1 MRFNQPTQLVT
12 AKCRLEESPEADRNR
27 NTLAI
32 SLNASYYSLDELFP
46 ARVGV
51 NRAKVNGMYNSVDEL
66 QRALN
71 VQDYIAERG
80 LSVAIFL
87 ALKTGKPLFLEGDA
101 GVGKTEIA
109 KVLSA
114 LLDTDLI
121 RMQCYEGLDVN
132 TAVYEWN
139 YAGQILHLRL
149 MEAEGLARIDM
160 ERELFSDRF
169 LLKRP
174 LLQAIEASEN
184 GRAPVLLIDELDRSD
199 EEFEAFLLELLS
211 HFQISIPELGTLKA
225 EAPPTVIV
233 TSNRTREIHDALKRR
248 CLYYWI
254 DYPHFHKELQIVAR
268 KAPDVPPMLARQIT
282 AFIQDMRSMELFK
295 RPGIAE
301 TLDWTAALIALDQNE
316 LALETVQDTLGVI
329 LKYQDDV
336 EMLDG
341 ETIRNMIE
349 RAKVEAQRV

>member
-1 MRFNQPTQLVT
+1 
-12 AKCRLEESPEADRNR
+12 
-27 NTLAI
+27 
-32 SLNASYYSLDELFP
+32 
-46 ARVGV
+46 
-51 NRAKVNGMYNSVDEL
+51 MYNSVDEL
-66 QRALN
+66 QAALN
-71 VQDYIAERG
+71 EQDYIAERG
-80 LSVAIFL
+80 LSVAIYL

-114 LLDTDLI
+114 ALDTDLI
-121 RMQCYEGLDVN
+121 RLQCYEGLDVN

-149 MEAEGLARIDM
+149 METEGLAREAM
-160 ERELFSDRF
+160 EDELFSERF

-174 LLQAIEASEN
+174 LLQAIEQSRD
-184 GRAPVLLIDELDRSD
+184 GKAPVLLIDELDRSD

-211 HFQISIPELGTLKA
+211 DFQVSIPELGTISA
-225 EAPPTVIV
+225 TVPPVVVV

-254 DYPHFHKELQIVAR
+254 DYPHFHKELQIVER

-316 LALETVQDTLGVI
+316 LSLETVQDTLGVI

-336 EMLDG
+336 EMLDPT
-341 ETIRNMIE
+341 TIQNMID
-349 RAKVEAQRV
+349 RANVEAQRA

>member
-1 MRFNQPTQLVT
+1 MF
-12 AKCRLEESPEADRNR
+12 
-27 NTLAI
+27 
-32 SLNASYYSLDELFP
+32 
-46 ARVGV
+46 
-51 NRAKVNGMYNSVDEL
+51 NSVDDL
-66 QRALN
+66 QAAMSQ
-71 VQDYIAERG
+71 QDYIAERG
-80 LSVAIFL
+80 LAVAIFL

-109 KVLSA
+109 KVLAA
-114 LLDTDLI
+114 LLETDLI
-121 RMQCYEGLDVN
+121 RMQCYEGLDIN

-149 MEAEGLARIDM
+149 MEAEGLARDDM
-160 ERELFSDRF
+160 EGELFSERF

-174 LLQAIEASEN
+174 LLQAIETSKN

-211 HFQISIPELGTLKA
+211 DFQISIPELGTVKA
-225 EAPPTVIV
+225 AAPPIVVV

-248 CLYYWI
+248 CLYFWI
-254 DYPHFHKELQIVAR
+254 DYPHFRKELEIVQR

-295 RPGIAE
+295 RPGVAE

-336 EMLDG
+336 EMLDAT
-341 ETIRNMIE
+341 TIQNMIE

>member
-1 MRFNQPTQLVT
+1 MTSQFT
-12 AKCRLEESPEADRNR
+12 
-27 NTLAI
+27 
-32 SLNASYYSLDELFP
+32 
-46 ARVGV
+46 
-51 NRAKVNGMYNSVDEL
+51 SVDEL
-66 QRALN
+66 QTALGE
-71 VQDYIAERG
+71 QDYIAERG
-80 LSVAIFL
+80 LAVAIYL

-114 LLDTDLI
+114 LLGTELI

-149 MEAEGLARIDM
+149 MESEGMTRAAM
-160 ERELFSDRF
+160 EDELFSPRF

-174 LLQAIEASEN
+174 LLQAIEQSRN
-184 GRAPVLLIDELDRSD
+184 GSAPVLLIDELDRSD

-211 HFQISIPELGTLKA
+211 DFQITIPELGTITA
-225 EAPPTVIV
+225 NAPPVVVV

-254 DYPHFHKELQIVAR
+254 DYPQFRKELEIVER

-316 LALETVQDTLGVI
+316 LSLETVQDTLGVI

-336 EMLDG
+336 EMLDAT
-341 ETIRNMIE
+341 TIQNMIE
-349 RAKVEAQRV
+349 RAKVEAQRAS

>member
-1 MRFNQPTQLVT
+1 MF
-12 AKCRLEESPEADRNR
+12 
-27 NTLAI
+27 
-32 SLNASYYSLDELFP
+32 F
-46 ARVGV
+46 
-51 NRAKVNGMYNSVDEL
+51 NSVDEL

-71 VQDYIAERG
+71 QYDYIAERG

-114 LLDTDLI
+114 LLDTSLI

-149 MEAEGLARIDM
+149 MEAEGLARVDM
-160 ERELFSDRF
+160 EKELFSDRF

-184 GRAPVLLIDELDRSD
+184 GQAPVLLIDELDRSD

-211 HFQISIPELGTLKA
+211 DFQISIPELGTLKA
-225 EAPPTVIV
+225 KMPPTVIV

-254 DYPHFHKELQIVAR
+254 DYPHFHKELQIVER
-268 KAPDVPPMLARQIT
+268 KAPDVSPLLARQIT

>member
-1 MRFNQPTQLVT
+1 
-12 AKCRLEESPEADRNR
+12 
-27 NTLAI
+27 
-32 SLNASYYSLDELFP
+32 
-46 ARVGV
+46 
-51 NRAKVNGMYNSVDEL
+51 MYNSVDEL
-66 QRALN
+66 QAALN
-71 VQDYIAERG
+71 EQDYIAERG
-80 LSVAIFL
+80 LSVAIYL

-109 KVLSA
+109 KVLSTA
-114 LLDTDLI
+114 LSTDLI

-139 YAGQILHLRL
+139 YAGQILHMRL
-149 MEAEGLARIDM
+149 MENEGLAREAM
-160 ERELFSDRF
+160 ESELFSERF

-174 LLQAIEASEN
+174 LLQAIEQSRD
-184 GRAPVLLIDELDRSD
+184 GTAPVLLIDELDRSD

-211 HFQISIPELGTLKA
+211 DYQISIPELGTVRA
-225 EAPPTVIV
+225 TAPPVVVV

-248 CLYYWI
+248 CLYFWI
-254 DYPHFHKELQIVAR
+254 DYPHFHKELQIVER
-268 KAPDVPPMLARQIT
+268 KAPDVPAMLARQIT

-316 LALETVQDTLGVI
+316 LSLETVQDTLGVI

-336 EMLDG
+336 EMLDPT
-341 ETIRNMIE
+341 TIQNMID
-349 RAKVEAQRV
+349 RAKVEAQRA

>member
-1 MRFNQPTQLVT
+1 
-12 AKCRLEESPEADRNR
+12 
-27 NTLAI
+27 
-32 SLNASYYSLDELFP
+32 
-46 ARVGV
+46 
-51 NRAKVNGMYNSVDEL
+51 MYNSVDEL
-66 QRALN
+66 QAALN
-71 VQDYIAERG
+71 EQDYIAERG
-80 LSVAIFL
+80 LSVAIYL

-114 LLDTDLI
+114 ALATDLI
-121 RMQCYEGLDVN
+121 RLQCYEGLDVN

-149 MEAEGLARIDM
+149 MEREGLAREVM
-160 ERELFSDRF
+160 EDELFSERF

-174 LLQAIEASEN
+174 LLQAIEQSRD
-184 GRAPVLLIDELDRSD
+184 GKAPVLLIDELDRSD

-211 HFQISIPELGTLKA
+211 DFQVSIPELGTIA
-225 EAPPTVIV
+225 ATVPPVVVV

-248 CLYYWI
+248 CLYHWI
-254 DYPHFHKELQIVAR
+254 DYPHFHKELQIVER
-268 KAPDVPPMLARQIT
+268 KAPDVPLMLARQIT

-316 LALETVQDTLGVI
+316 LSLETVQDTLGVI

-336 EMLDG
+336 EMLDPT
-341 ETIRNMIE
+341 TIQNMID
-349 RAKVEAQRV
+349 RASVEAQRA

>member
-1 MRFNQPTQLVT
+1 MF
-12 AKCRLEESPEADRNR
+12 
-27 NTLAI
+27 
-32 SLNASYYSLDELFP
+32 F
-46 ARVGV
+46 
-51 NRAKVNGMYNSVDEL
+51 NSVDEL

-71 VQDYIAERG
+71 QHDYIAERG

-109 KVLSA
+109 KVLST
-114 LLDTDLI
+114 LLDTSLI

-149 MEAEGLARIDM
+149 MEAEGLARVDM
-160 ERELFSDRF
+160 EKELFSDRF

-211 HFQISIPELGTLKA
+211 DFQISIPELGTLKA
-225 EAPPTVIV
+225 KMPPTVIV

-254 DYPHFHKELQIVAR
+254 DYPHFHKELQIVER
-268 KAPDVPPMLARQIT
+268 KAPDVPPLLARQIT

>member
-1 MRFNQPTQLVT
+1 
-12 AKCRLEESPEADRNR
+12 
-27 NTLAI
+27 
-32 SLNASYYSLDELFP
+32 
-46 ARVGV
+46 
-51 NRAKVNGMYNSVDEL
+51 MYNSVDEV
-66 QRALN
+66 QAALN
-71 VQDYIAERG
+71 QQDYITERG
-80 LSVAIFL
+80 LSVAIYL

-109 KVLSA
+109 KVLSTA
-114 LLDTDLI
+114 LSTNLI
-121 RMQCYEGLDVN
+121 RMQCYEGLDIN

-149 MEAEGLARIDM
+149 METEGLAREQM
-160 ERELFSDRF
+160 EDQLFSERF

-174 LLQAIEASEN
+174 LLQAIEQSRD
-184 GRAPVLLIDELDRSD
+184 GTAPVLLIDELDRSD

-211 HFQISIPELGTLKA
+211 DFQISIPELGTIA
-225 EAPPTVIV
+225 ANVPPVVVV
-233 TSNRTREIHDALKRR
+233 TSNRTREVHDALKRR

-254 DYPHFHKELQIVAR
+254 DYPHFHKELQIVER
-268 KAPDVPPMLARQIT
+268 KAPDVAPMLARQIT

-316 LALETVQDTLGVI
+316 LSLETVQDTLGVI

-336 EMLDG
+336 ELLDPT
-341 ETIRNMIE
+341 TIQNMID
-349 RAKVEAQRV
+349 RAKVEAQRA

>member
-1 MRFNQPTQLVT
+1 
-12 AKCRLEESPEADRNR
+12 
-27 NTLAI
+27 
-32 SLNASYYSLDELFP
+32 
-46 ARVGV
+46 
-51 NRAKVNGMYNSVDEL
+51 MYNSVDEL
-66 QRALN
+66 QAALN
-71 VQDYIAERG
+71 EQDYIAERG
-80 LSVAIFL
+80 LSVAIYL

-109 KVLSA
+109 KVLSTA
-114 LLDTDLI
+114 LSTDLI

-139 YAGQILHLRL
+139 YAGQILHMRL
-149 MEAEGLARIDM
+149 MENEGLGREAM
-160 ERELFSDRF
+160 ESELFSERF

-174 LLQAIEASEN
+174 LLQAIEQSRD
-184 GRAPVLLIDELDRSD
+184 GKAPVLLIDELDRSD

-211 HFQISIPELGTLKA
+211 DFQISIPELGTIAAK
-225 EAPPTVIV
+225 APPVVVV

-254 DYPHFHKELQIVAR
+254 DYPHFHKELQIVER
-268 KAPDVPPMLARQIT
+268 KAPDVPAMLARQIT

-316 LALETVQDTLGVI
+316 LSLETVQDTLGVI

-336 EMLDG
+336 EMLDPT
-341 ETIRNMIE
+341 TIQNMID
-349 RAKVEAQRV
+349 RAKVEAQRA

>member
-1 MRFNQPTQLVT
+1 MH
-12 AKCRLEESPEADRNR
+12 
-27 NTLAI
+27 
-32 SLNASYYSLDELFP
+32 
-46 ARVGV
+46 
-51 NRAKVNGMYNSVDEL
+51 NSVDDL
-66 QRALN
+66 QQALS
-71 VQDYIAERG
+71 QHDYIAERG
-80 LSVAIFL
+80 LSVAIYL

-109 KVLSA
+109 KVLA
-114 LLDTDLI
+114 AMLDAQLI
-121 RMQCYEGLDVN
+121 RLQCYEGLDIN

-149 MEAEGLARIDM
+149 MEREGLSRQAM
-160 ERELFSDRF
+160 ESELFSPRF

-174 LLQAIEASEN
+174 LLQAIEQSQN
-184 GRAPVLLIDELDRSD
+184 GAAPVLLIDELDRSD

-211 HFQISIPELGTLKA
+211 DFQITIPELGTVKA
-225 EAPPTVIV
+225 AQPPVVIV

-248 CLYYWI
+248 CLYFWI
-254 DYPHFHKELQIVAR
+254 DYPQFQKELQIVQR

-282 AFIQDMRSMELFK
+282 AFIQDMRSLELFK

-316 LALETVQDTLGVI
+316 LSLEAVQDTLGVI

-336 EMLDG
+336 EMLDAT
-341 ETIRNMIE
+341 TIQNMLE
-349 RAKVEAQRV
+349 RARVEAQRAG

>member
-1 MRFNQPTQLVT
+1 
-12 AKCRLEESPEADRNR
+12 
-27 NTLAI
+27 
-32 SLNASYYSLDELFP
+32 
-46 ARVGV
+46 
-51 NRAKVNGMYNSVDEL
+51 MYNSVDEL
-66 QRALN
+66 QAALN
-71 VQDYIAERG
+71 EQDYIAERG
-80 LSVAIFL
+80 LSVAIYL

-109 KVLSA
+109 KVLSTA
-114 LLDTDLI
+114 LGANLI

-149 MEAEGLARIDM
+149 MEREGLAREQM
-160 ERELFSDRF
+160 EDELFSERF

-174 LLQAIEASEN
+174 LLQAIEQSAD
-184 GRAPVLLIDELDRSD
+184 GAAPVLLIDELDRSD

-211 HFQISIPELGTLKA
+211 DFQISIPELGTISA
-225 EAPPTVIV
+225 TVPPVVVV

-254 DYPHFHKELQIVAR
+254 DYPHFHKELNIVER
-268 KAPDVPPMLARQIT
+268 KAPDVAPMLARQIT
-282 AFIQDMRSMELFK
+282 AFIQDMRSLELFK

-316 LALETVQDTLGVI
+316 LSLETVQDTLGVI

-336 EMLDG
+336 EMLDPT
-341 ETIRNMIE
+341 TIQNMID
-349 RAKVEAQRV
+349 RAKVEAQRA

>member
-1 MRFNQPTQLVT
+1 
-12 AKCRLEESPEADRNR
+12 
-27 NTLAI
+27 
-32 SLNASYYSLDELFP
+32 
-46 ARVGV
+46 
-51 NRAKVNGMYNSVDEL
+51 MYDSVDKL
-66 QRALN
+66 QAGLGG
-71 VQDYIAERG
+71 QDYIAERG
-80 LSVAIFL
+80 LAVAVFL

-109 KVLSA
+109 KTLAS
-114 LLDTDLI
+114 LLDTELI
-121 RMQCYEGLDVN
+121 RMQCYEGLDIN

-149 MEAEGLARIDM
+149 MEAEGMARDDM
-160 ERELFSDRF
+160 EGELFSERF

-174 LLQAIEASEN
+174 LLQAVEASKN
-184 GRAPVLLIDELDRSD
+184 GSAPVLLIDELDRSD

-211 HFQISIPELGTLKA
+211 DFQISIPELGTISAKT
-225 EAPPTVIV
+225 PPIVIV

-254 DYPHFHKELQIVAR
+254 DYPHFHKELEIVQR

-282 AFIQDMRSMELFK
+282 AFIQDMRSLELFK
-295 RPGIAE
+295 KPGVAE

-336 EMLDG
+336 EMLDAT
-341 ETIRNMIE
+341 TIQNMID
-349 RAKVEAQRV
+349 RAKVEAQRA

>member
-1 MRFNQPTQLVT
+1 MF
-12 AKCRLEESPEADRNR
+12 
-27 NTLAI
+27 
-32 SLNASYYSLDELFP
+32 F
-46 ARVGV
+46 
-51 NRAKVNGMYNSVDEL
+51 NSVDEL

-71 VQDYIAERG
+71 QHDYIAERG

-114 LLDTDLI
+114 LLDTSLI

-160 ERELFSDRF
+160 EKELFSDRF

-211 HFQISIPELGTLKA
+211 DFQISIPELGTLKA
-225 EAPPTVIV
+225 KMPPTVIV

-254 DYPHFHKELQIVAR
+254 DYPHFHKELQIVER
-268 KAPDVPPMLARQIT
+268 KAPDVPPLLARQIT

>member
-1 MRFNQPTQLVT
+1 MF
-12 AKCRLEESPEADRNR
+12 
-27 NTLAI
+27 
-32 SLNASYYSLDELFP
+32 
-46 ARVGV
+46 
-51 NRAKVNGMYNSVDEL
+51 NSVDDL
-66 QRALN
+66 QAAMSR
-71 VQDYIAERG
+71 QDYIAERG
-80 LSVAIFL
+80 LAVAIFL

-109 KVLSA
+109 KVLAA
-114 LLDTDLI
+114 LLETELI
-121 RMQCYEGLDVN
+121 RMQCYEGLDIN

-149 MEAEGLARIDM
+149 MEAEGLARDDM
-160 ERELFSDRF
+160 EGELFSERF

-174 LLQAIEASEN
+174 LLQAIEKSKN
-184 GRAPVLLIDELDRSD
+184 GAAPVLLIDELDRSD

-211 HFQISIPELGTLKA
+211 EFQISIPELGTVKA
-225 EAPPTVIV
+225 ASPPIVVV

-248 CLYYWI
+248 CLYFWI
-254 DYPHFHKELQIVAR
+254 DYPHFHKELEIVRR
-268 KAPDVPPMLARQIT
+268 KAPDVAPMLARQIT

-295 RPGIAE
+295 RPGVAE

-336 EMLDG
+336 EMLDAA
-341 ETIRNMIE
+341 TIQNMIE
-349 RAKVEAQRV
+349 RANVEAQRA